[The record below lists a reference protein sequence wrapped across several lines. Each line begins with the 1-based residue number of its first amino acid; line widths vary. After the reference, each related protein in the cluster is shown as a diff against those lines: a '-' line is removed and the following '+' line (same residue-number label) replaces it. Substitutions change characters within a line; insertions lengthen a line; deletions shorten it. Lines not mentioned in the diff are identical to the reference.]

1 MITKHKAYWV
11 LSFFV
16 VVLISVLVFLS
27 GCGKTQTAE
36 KPNAKNKIAPQQ
48 GYLATDFEL
57 EDLEGEKVTL
67 SSLRGKTVVI
77 NFWSMG
83 CRYCLQEMPDFE
95 TFSRSKPEDVIV
107 LMINLDKDR
116 SRLDA
121 YIKNQG
127 YSFTV
132 LKDKVGDTARSY
144 LIRGIPTTLVI
155 GKDGVVMHRVEGL
168 INLDGL
174 NSIINNEPQNTAP
187 FSL

>member
-1 MITKHKAYWV
+1 MLKKHKAYWV
-11 LSFFV
+11 LAFFAV
-16 VVLISVLVFLS
+16 MLISVSVFLS

-36 KPNAKNKIAPQQ
+36 NKVAPQQ
-48 GYLATDFEL
+48 GYLAPDFEL
-57 EDLEGEKVTL
+57 EDLTGEQIAL

-83 CRYCLQEMPDFE
+83 CSYCLQEMPDFE
-95 TFSRSKPEDVIV
+95 AFNRSKPEDVIV

-116 SRLDA
+116 SRLAA
-121 YIKNQG
+121 YINNQG
-127 YSFTV
+127 YSFNV
-132 LKDKVGDTARSY
+132 LKDEVGDTARSY

-168 INLDGL
+168 INLDDL
-174 NSIINNEPQNTAP
+174 NRIVNNEPPNKVP